1 MSQPHFIWSYL
12 PFWIVNYGLAVV
24 LWSCIGR
31 FLLSFF
37 VPSLQPGNY
46 IWRAFRVLTEWA
58 VQATRF
64 ITPSLVAPVF
74 LAPIAA
80 FWLYHL
86 RVVLF
91 LVMWQAGMTPSITPT
106 PSD

>member
-1 MSQPHFIWSYL
+1 MNQPDFILGYL

-24 LWSCIGR
+24 LWSCLGR

-46 IWRAFRVLTEWA
+46 IWRAFRALTEWA
-58 VQATRF
+58 VIATQA
-64 ITPSLVAPVF
+64 ITPAFIAPIW
-74 LAPIAA
+74 LPPIAA
-80 FWLYHL
+80 FWLFHL

-91 LVMWQAGMTPSITPT
+91 VLMAQAGLTPSITPT
-106 PSD
+106 GH

>member
-1 MSQPHFIWSYL
+1 MTEPHFIWSYL

-37 VPSLQPGNY
+37 VPSLQPSNY
-46 IWRAFRVLTEWA
+46 IWRAFRGLTEWA
-58 VQATRF
+58 VRATAF
-64 ITPSLVAPVF
+64 ITPSFVTPVF

-86 RVVLF
+86 RIVLF
-91 LVMWQAGMTPSITPT
+91 VIMWQAGMTPSVTP
-106 PSD
+106 PAGG

>member
-1 MSQPHFIWSYL
+1 MNEPHFFFGYL

-46 IWRAFRVLTEWA
+46 IWRAFRGLTEWA
-58 VQATRF
+58 VRATAV
-64 ITPSLVAPVF
+64 ITPSFIAPIF

-86 RVVLF
+86 RIGIF
-91 LVMWQAGMTPSITPT
+91 LILWSLGMTPSLAPAGG
-106 PSD
+106 